1 MKARDMDAVEIV
13 DVDDEEEEE
22 KDCED
27 WCFVCKDG
35 GSLML
40 CDYKD
45 CPKVYH
51 ASCVEKN
58 ISVQNNEESLIC
70 MWHSCYLCN
79 KKPKLFCL
87 CCPHAVCQG
96 CVTHAEFIHLKEN
109 KGLCSH
115 CQEYVITL
123 EEIQEYDATG
133 DKIDLTDRD
142 TFECLF
148 LEYWEI
154 IKNQESVTFDDVIA
168 SKSRKKAAKAKSR
181 YKDDPKFELH
191 HVNSS
196 KSPKK
201 GIKIKDD
208 DDDDDGPEFSLTNY
222 GVDDVEDYKTTLK
235 PKRMEFIGWGSKP
248 LIEFLTSIG
257 EDTREEMSQHT
268 VDSVIRRYI
277 RQKNLLDDEK
287 KNKKKVRCDEKL
299 FSIFRKKYVN
309 QKRIYSLLNAHFK
322 ENADHLEY
330 ISLLERG
337 FGEKNENVS
346 VPCKKQKTDMSDEE
360 TCEEEVKPEMRP
372 TGLAMISADNI
383 KLVYL
388 RKSLVLELLKKSK
401 SFRNKVVGSFV
412 KVRNDPRDP
421 IAFQILQV
429 TDIKSADD
437 KGMFLYL
444 AGIASDVSISRLDDS
459 DITKEEID
467 DLKQKVMSGLLRQPT
482 LVEMEQKAKALHE
495 DITKH
500 WITRQLIIL
509 QKRINCANE
518 KGWRKELE
526 EYLEERELLQKPSEQ
541 ERLLRQTPKI
551 IEELIEIEQEPP
563 AASSDS
569 SKQGNISGLSREVV
583 MIDID

>member
-22 KDCED
+22 KECED

-58 ISVQNNEESLIC
+58 ISVLNNEESLIC

-79 KKPKLFCL
+79 KRPKMFCL
-87 CCPHAVCQG
+87 CCPQSVCEG
-96 CVTHAEFIHLKEN
+96 CVTHAEFIHLKKN
-109 KGLCSH
+109 KGLCNQ
-115 CQEYVITL
+115 CQDYVITL
-123 EEIQEYDATG
+123 EEIQEYDAARDT
-133 DKIDLTDRD
+133 IDLTDRD

-191 HVNSS
+191 HVHSS

-201 GIKIKDD
+201 GIIKLKDD
-208 DDDDDGPEFSLTNY
+208 DDPQFSLTDY
-222 GVDDVEDYKTTLK
+222 AEDNKPTLK
-235 PKRMEFIGWGSKP
+235 TKRMEFIGWGSKP
-248 LIEFLTSIG
+248 LIDFLTSIG
-257 EDTREEMSQHT
+257 EDTRDEMSQHS
-268 VDSVIRRYI
+268 VESVIRDYI
-277 RQKNLLDDEK
+277 RQKNLVYNEK
-287 KNKKKVRCDEKL
+287 KKKKVRCDEKL

-322 ENADHLEY
+322 ENVEQLEY

-337 FGEKNENVS
+337 FGEKNEKLS
-346 VPCKKQKTDMSDEE
+346 VPCKKQKTNTSEDEDPF
-360 TCEEEVKPEMRP
+360 EEEVKPEMRP
-372 TGLAMISADNI
+372 TGLAAISADNI

-388 RKSLVLELLKKSK
+388 RKSLVMELLKQSG

-429 TDIKSADD
+429 TDIKNADD
-437 KGMFLYL
+437 KGILLYV
-444 AGIASDVSISRLDDS
+444 AGMESYVSISKLDDS
-459 DITKEEID
+459 DITKEEIE
-467 DLKQKVMSGLLRQPT
+467 DLKQKVMNGLLRQPT
-482 LVEMEQKAKALHE
+482 LVEMEQKAKVLHE

-500 WITRQLIIL
+500 WITRQLSIL

-551 IEELIEIEQEPP
+551 TEDLIEIEQDPP

-569 SKQGNISGLSREVV
+569 SKQGNISGLSQEVV
-583 MIDID
+583 MIDVD

>member
-1 MKARDMDAVEIV
+1 
-13 DVDDEEEEE
+13 
-22 KDCED
+22 
-27 WCFVCKDG
+27 
-35 GSLML
+35 
-40 CDYKD
+40 
-45 CPKVYH
+45 
-51 ASCVEKN
+51 
-58 ISVQNNEESLIC
+58 

-133 DKIDLTDRD
+133 VMFQNLPHPLVQKYDPALTFILTGLQDKIDLTDRD

-154 IKNQESVTFDDVIA
+154 IKNQEGVTFDDVIA

-201 GIKIKDD
+201 GIKIK

-309 QKRIYSLLNAHFK
+309 QRRIYSLLNAHFK
-322 ENADHLEY
+322 ENADQLEY

-429 TDIKSADD
+429 TGKPGLMIICILDY
-437 KGMFLYL
+437 FYCLY
-444 AGIASDVSISRLDDS
+444 S
-459 DITKEEID
+459 
-467 DLKQKVMSGLLRQPT
+467 
-482 LVEMEQKAKALHE
+482 HF
-495 DITKH
+495 
-500 WITRQLIIL
+500 
-509 QKRINCANE
+509 
-518 KGWRKELE
+518 
-526 EYLEERELLQKPSEQ
+526 
-541 ERLLRQTPKI
+541 
-551 IEELIEIEQEPP
+551 
-563 AASSDS
+563 SSS
-569 SKQGNISGLSREVV
+569 L
-583 MIDID
+583 

>member
-51 ASCVEKN
+51 ACCVEKN

-154 IKNQESVTFDDVIA
+154 IKNQEGVTFDDVIA

-208 DDDDDGPEFSLTNY
+208 DDDGPEFSLTNY
-222 GVDDVEDYKTTLK
+222 GVDVVEDYKTTLK

-309 QKRIYSLLNAHFK
+309 QRRIYSLLNAHFK
-322 ENADHLEY
+322 ENADQLEY

-500 WITRQLIIL
+500 
-509 QKRINCANE
+509 
-518 KGWRKELE
+518 

-569 SKQGNISGLSREVV
+569 RKQGNISGLSQEVV

>member
-22 KDCED
+22 KECED

-58 ISVQNNEESLIC
+58 ISVLNNEESLIC
-70 MWHSCYLCN
+70 S
-79 KKPKLFCL
+79 
-87 CCPHAVCQG
+87 
-96 CVTHAEFIHLKEN
+96 CVTHAEFIHLKKN
-109 KGLCSH
+109 KGLCNQ
-115 CQEYVITL
+115 CQDYVITL
-123 EEIQEYDATG
+123 EEIQEYDAARDT
-133 DKIDLTDRD
+133 IDLTDRD

-191 HVNSS
+191 HVHSS

-201 GIKIKDD
+201 GIIKLKDD
-208 DDDDDGPEFSLTNY
+208 DDPQFSLTDY
-222 GVDDVEDYKTTLK
+222 AEDNKPTLK
-235 PKRMEFIGWGSKP
+235 TKRMEFIGWGSKP
-248 LIEFLTSIG
+248 LIDFLTSIG
-257 EDTREEMSQHT
+257 EDTRDEMSQHS
-268 VDSVIRRYI
+268 VESVIRDYI
-277 RQKNLLDDEK
+277 RQKNLVYNEK
-287 KNKKKVRCDEKL
+287 KKKKVRCDEKL

-322 ENADHLEY
+322 ENVEQLEY

-337 FGEKNENVS
+337 FGEKNEKLS
-346 VPCKKQKTDMSDEE
+346 VPCKKQKTNTSEDEDPF
-360 TCEEEVKPEMRP
+360 EEEVKPEMRP
-372 TGLAMISADNI
+372 TGLAAISADNI

-388 RKSLVLELLKKSK
+388 RKSLVMELLKQSG

-429 TDIKSADD
+429 TDIKNADD
-437 KGMFLYL
+437 KGILLYV
-444 AGIASDVSISRLDDS
+444 AGMESYVSISKLDDS
-459 DITKEEID
+459 DITKEEIE
-467 DLKQKVMSGLLRQPT
+467 DLKQKVMNGLLRQPT
-482 LVEMEQKAKALHE
+482 LVEMEQKAKVLHE

-500 WITRQLIIL
+500 V
-509 QKRINCANE
+509 
-518 KGWRKELE
+518 E

-551 IEELIEIEQEPP
+551 TEDLIEIEQDPP

-569 SKQGNISGLSREVV
+569 SKQGNISGLSQEVV
-583 MIDID
+583 MIDVD

>member
-133 DKIDLTDRD
+133 VMFQNLPHPLVQKYDPALTFILTGLQDKIDLTDRD

-500 WITRQLIIL
+500 
-509 QKRINCANE
+509 
-518 KGWRKELE
+518 

>member
-500 WITRQLIIL
+500 
-509 QKRINCANE
+509 
-518 KGWRKELE
+518 

>member
-13 DVDDEEEEE
+13 DVDDEEGEE
-22 KDCED
+22 KECED

-58 ISVQNNEESLIC
+58 ISIRNNEESLIC

-79 KKPKLFCL
+79 KRPKLFCL

-96 CVTHAEFIHLKEN
+96 CVTRAEFIHLKEN
-109 KGLCSH
+109 KGLCNH

-154 IKNQESVTFDDVIA
+154 IKNQEGVTFDDVIA

-208 DDDDDGPEFSLTNY
+208 DDDGPEFSLTNY
-222 GVDDVEDYKTTLK
+222 GVDDVEDYKTTLR

-248 LIEFLTSIG
+248 LIDFLTSIG
-257 EDTREEMSQHT
+257 EDTREEMSQHS
-268 VDSVIRRYI
+268 VESVIRRYI

-287 KNKKKVRCDEKL
+287 KKKKVRCDEKL

-309 QKRIYSLLNAHFK
+309 QRRIYSLLNAHFK
-322 ENADHLEY
+322 ENVEQLEY
-330 ISLLERG
+330 ITLLERG
-337 FGEKNENVS
+337 FGEKNENVP

-360 TCEEEVKPEMRP
+360 PCEKEVKPEMRP
-372 TGLAMISADNI
+372 TGLATISADNI

-388 RKSLVLELLKKSK
+388 RKSLVLELVKQSE

-421 IAFQILQV
+421 VAFQILQV
-429 TDIKSADD
+429 TGKPELVIINIKCVDD
-437 KGMFLYL
+437 KSMFLYV
-444 AGIASDVSISRLDDS
+444 AGIASDVSIAKLDDS

-467 DLKQKVMSGLLRQPT
+467 DLKQKIMSGLLRQPT
-482 LVEMEQKAKALHE
+482 LVEMEQKAKVLHE

-500 WITRQLIIL
+500 
-509 QKRINCANE
+509 
-518 KGWRKELE
+518 
-526 EYLEERELLQKPSEQ
+526 EYLVERELLQKPSEQ

-569 SKQGNISGLSREVV
+569 SKQGNISGLSQEVV

>member
-13 DVDDEEEEE
+13 DVDNEDEEEKE
-22 KDCED
+22 CED

-51 ASCVEKN
+51 ASCVEKS

-79 KKPKLFCL
+79 KRPKLFCL
-87 CCPHAVCQG
+87 CCPHAVCEG
-96 CVTHAEFIHLKEN
+96 CVTHAEFINLKKN
-109 KGLCSH
+109 KGLCCH

-123 EEIQEYDATG
+123 EEIQEYDAAG

-142 TFECLF
+142 TYECLF

-168 SKSRKKAAKAKSR
+168 SKSRKKAAAKAKSR

-191 HVNSS
+191 HVKSS

-201 GIKIKDD
+201 GIIKLEDD
-208 DDDDDGPEFSLTNY
+208 DDDDPQFSLTDY
-222 GVDDVEDYKTTLK
+222 AEDNKTTPK
-235 PKRMEFIGWGSKP
+235 TKRMEFIGWGSKP

-257 EDTREEMSQHT
+257 EDTREEISQHT
-268 VDSVIRRYI
+268 VESVIKTYI
-277 RQKNLLDDEK
+277 REKNLLDNEI

-322 ENADHLEY
+322 ENVEQIEY

-337 FGEKNENVS
+337 FGEKNHENVS
-346 VPCKKQKTDMSDEE
+346 VPCKKQKTETSDEE
-360 TCEEEVKPEMRP
+360 TCEMEVKPEMRP
-372 TGLAMISADNI
+372 TGLAAISADNI

-388 RKSLVLELLKKSK
+388 RKSLVMELLKQSG

-421 IAFQILQV
+421 IAFQVLQV
-429 TDIKSADD
+429 TDLKSVDD
-437 KGMFLYL
+437 KGMFLYV
-444 AGIASDVSISRLDDS
+444 AGEASDVSISRLDDS

-467 DLKQKVMSGLLRQPT
+467 DLKQKVMSGLRQPT
-482 LVEMEQKAKALHE
+482 LVEMKQKAKVLHE

-500 WITRQLIIL
+500 
-509 QKRINCANE
+509 
-518 KGWRKELE
+518 

-551 IEELIEIEQEPP
+551 IEELVEIEQDPP

-569 SKQGNISGLSREVV
+569 SKQGNITGLSQEVV
-583 MIDID
+583 VIDID

>member
-500 WITRQLIIL
+500 V
-509 QKRINCANE
+509 K
-518 KGWRKELE
+518 

>member
-22 KDCED
+22 KECED

-51 ASCVEKN
+51 ASCVEKH
-58 ISVQNNEESLIC
+58 ISVRNNEESLIC
-70 MWHSCYLCN
+70 MLHSCYLCN
-79 KKPKLFCL
+79 KRPKLVCL
-87 CCPHAVCQG
+87 CCPLAVCGG
-96 CVTHAEFIHLKEN
+96 CSHAEFIHLKDN
-109 KGLCSH
+109 KGLCNQ

-123 EEIQEYDATG
+123 EEIQEYGAAK

-154 IKNQESVTFDDVIA
+154 IKDQEGVTFDDVIA
-168 SKSRKKAAKAKSR
+168 SKTRKKGTKSR

-196 KSPKK
+196 KSQKK
-201 GIKIKDD
+201 GIKLKFDD
-208 DDDDDGPEFSLTNY
+208 DDEPKFSLTNHE
-222 GVDDVEDYKTTLK
+222 VDDVEDYKPTLK

-257 EDTREEMSQHT
+257 EATRDEMSQHS
-268 VDSVIRRYI
+268 VDSVIRTYI

-287 KNKKKVRCDEKL
+287 KKKVRCDEKL

-309 QKRIYSLLNAHFK
+309 QKRIYSLLKAHFK
-322 ENADHLEY
+322 ENVEQIEY

-337 FGEKNENVS
+337 FGYKNDNVS
-346 VPCKKQKTDMSDEE
+346 VPCKKQKTETSDEE
-360 TCEEEVKPEMRP
+360 PCEKEVEPEMRP
-372 TGLAMISADNI
+372 TGLATISADNI

-388 RKSLVLELLKKSK
+388 RKSLVVELLKQSE
-401 SFRNKVVGSFV
+401 SSRNKVVGSFV

-429 TDIKSADD
+429 TDIKNADD
-437 KGMFLYL
+437 KGMLLYV
-444 AGIASDVSISRLDDS
+444 AGMESDVSISKLDDS
-459 DITKEEID
+459 DITKAEID

-482 LVEMEQKAKALHE
+482 LVEMQQKAKVLHE

-500 WITRQLIIL
+500 WIARQLIIL
-509 QKRINCANE
+509 QKQ
-518 KGWRKELE
+518 

-541 ERLLRQTPKI
+541 ERLLRQRPKI
-551 IEELIEIEQEPP
+551 IEDLIEIEQEPP
-563 AASSDS
+563 AASSDN
-569 SKQGNISGLSREVV
+569 SKGNICGLSQEVV

>member
-51 ASCVEKN
+51 ACCVEKN

-154 IKNQESVTFDDVIA
+154 IKNQEGVTFDDVIA

-201 GIKIKDD
+201 GIKIK

-346 VPCKKQKTDMSDEE
+346 VPCKKQKTETSEDEE
-360 TCEEEVKPEMRP
+360 PCQKEVKPEMRP
-372 TGLAMISADNI
+372 TGLATISADNI

-388 RKSLVLELLKKSK
+388 RKSLVLELLNKSK

-429 TDIKSADD
+429 TDIKTADD

-500 WITRQLIIL
+500 
-509 QKRINCANE
+509 
-518 KGWRKELE
+518 

-551 IEELIEIEQEPP
+551 IEELIEIEQDPP
-563 AASSDS
+563 AASSES
-569 SKQGNISGLSREVV
+569 SKVGNISGLSQEVV

>member
-51 ASCVEKN
+51 ACCVEKN

-154 IKNQESVTFDDVIA
+154 IKNQEGVTFDDVIA

-201 GIKIKDD
+201 GIKIK

-346 VPCKKQKTDMSDEE
+346 VPCKKQKTETSEDEE
-360 TCEEEVKPEMRP
+360 PCQKEVKPEMRP
-372 TGLAMISADNI
+372 TGLATISADNI

-388 RKSLVLELLKKSK
+388 RKSLVLELLNKSK

-429 TDIKSADD
+429 TDIKTADD

-500 WITRQLIIL
+500 
-509 QKRINCANE
+509 
-518 KGWRKELE
+518 

-569 SKQGNISGLSREVV
+569 RKQGNISGLSQEVV

>member
-51 ASCVEKN
+51 ACCVEKN

-109 KGLCSH
+109 KGLCSN

-154 IKNQESVTFDDVIA
+154 IKNQEGVTFDDVIA

-201 GIKIKDD
+201 GIKIK

-309 QKRIYSLLNAHFK
+309 QRRIYSLLNAHFK
-322 ENADHLEY
+322 ENADQLEY

-500 WITRQLIIL
+500 
-509 QKRINCANE
+509 
-518 KGWRKELE
+518 